1 MVSEILSILSISM
14 HLSIGMNKINILVHI
29 IGLWK
34 KKLKESS
41 NTHSK
46 WFSTLKWKWSISL

>member
-14 HLSIGMNKINILVHI
+14 HLSIGMNKINLLVYI
-29 IGLWK
+29 IRLWK
-34 KKLKESS
+34 KKLKEPS

-46 WFSTLKWKWSISL
+46 WFST

>member
-14 HLSIGMNKINILVHI
+14 HLSIGMNKINLFVHT

-34 KKLKESS
+34 KKLKEPS

-46 WFSTLKWKWSISL
+46 WFST